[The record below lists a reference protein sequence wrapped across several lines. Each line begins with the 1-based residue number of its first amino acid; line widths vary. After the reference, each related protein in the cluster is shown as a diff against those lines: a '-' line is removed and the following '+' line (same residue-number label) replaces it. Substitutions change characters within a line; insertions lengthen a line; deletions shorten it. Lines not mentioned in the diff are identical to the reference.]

1 MKRIALAIAT
11 LVIGVGA
18 STLAAAPAEAKAHK
32 PHLIGVT
39 SPDYPI
45 GTGGIYC
52 ARTPVN
58 KPPKCWPIPGA
69 GPLEQH
75 G

>member
-1 MKRIALAIAT
+1 MKRTATILAA
-11 LVIGVGA
+11 LVIGITA
-18 STLAAAPAEAKAHK
+18 MSAAPAEAKAHK
-32 PHLIGVT
+32 PTPLTGVT

-69 GPLEQH
+69 YGR
-75 G
+75 